1 MSNIE
6 KILQYK
12 SSTLTINVPVY
23 GYGFPIVTYT
33 VAIKTKL
40 SESLSE
46 KNSVSLQCD
55 GEENDCGYLDCK
67 KNKYLNIR

>member
-1 MSNIE
+1 MVMVSQLLHI
-6 KILQYK
+6 
-12 SSTLTINVPVY
+12 
-23 GYGFPIVTYT
+23 
-33 VAIKTKL
+33 AIKTKL